1 MDYTSQQFLGVFFI
15 HSYLHSPWIFHIF
28 SVFKLLGWWRGFLIH
43 WEKNQK
49 SNSIGYQ
56 DISPLCCVAQS
67 CLTLCDAVNCG
78 PPSSFVH
85 GIILARTLEWVAIS
99 YSRGSSWLRDQT
111 HVSYVS
117 CIGRWVLYH
126 YGHLGNQIVHRM
138 YYVHS
143 ELDNWAFMA
152 YWTHHYPDSFCD
164 LRYVI
169 CDWTL
174 HWQKML
180 HSTCALCLVMTGSL
194 WPRGL

>member
-67 CLTLCDAVNCG
+67 CLTLCDAVNCS

-111 HVSYVS
+111 RVSWGS
-117 CIGRWVLYH
+117 CIGRQILFALS
-126 YGHLGNQIVHRM
+126 HLGSPST
-138 YYVHS
+138 Y
-143 ELDNWAFMA
+143 
-152 YWTHHYPDSFCD
+152 
-164 LRYVI
+164 
-169 CDWTL
+169 L
-174 HWQKML
+174 HLAKKIFYLLFYSYNMSMFL
-180 HSTCALCLVMTGSL
+180 AKASTSL
-194 WPRGL
+194 IF